1 MAGRPAKPIDMAVG
15 ARTKDEIESRAAA
28 EEKLKSAG
36 APKPPRT
43 LSKNQK
49 KIFREIVK
57 RLGAADTLCSLDDWI
72 LAKTATAIDKLAEID
87 ADIEATPAKKY
98 DREVMN
104 ARAKYT
110 QDFYRGCNE
119 LGLSPQSR
127 AKLAISIAERET
139 DSLLDAL
146 GDDED

>member
-15 ARTKDEIESRAAA
+15 ARTKDEIQSRAAA
-28 EEKLKSAG
+28 EEKLKSSG

-57 RLGAADTLCSLDDWI
+57 RLSAADTLCSLDDWI
-72 LAKTATAIDKLAEID
+72 VAKTATAIDKLAEID
-87 ADIEATPAKKY
+87 ADIEDEPDKKY

-104 ARAKYT
+104 TRAKYT

-127 AKLAISIAERET
+127 AKLAISLTEKEA
-139 DSLLDAL
+139 DPLLDAL
-146 GDDED
+146 EDDDI

>member
-15 ARTKDEIESRAAA
+15 ARTKDEIQNRAAA

-36 APKPPRT
+36 APKPPST

-72 LAKTATAIDKLAEID
+72 LAKTATAIDKLPEID
-87 ADIEATPAKKY
+87 ADIEAQPERNY

-104 ARAKYT
+104 SRAKYT

-127 AKLAISIAERET
+127 AKLAISLTEKEA
-139 DSLLDAL
+139 DPLLEAL
-146 GDDED
+146 ADDED

>member
-15 ARTKDEIESRAAA
+15 ARTKDEIQNRAAA

-36 APKPPRT
+36 APKPPST

-87 ADIEATPAKKY
+87 ADIEAKPERKY

-104 ARAKYT
+104 
-110 QDFYRGCNE
+110 
-119 LGLSPQSR
+119 SR
-127 AKLAISIAERET
+127 ARRGEEY
-139 DSLLDAL
+139 
-146 GDDED
+146 E

>member
-15 ARTKDEIESRAAA
+15 ARTKDEIQNRAAA

-36 APKPPRT
+36 APKPPST
-43 LSKNQK
+43 LSKKQK

-57 RLGAADTLCSLDDWI
+57 RLRAADTLCSLDDWI

-87 ADIEATPAKKY
+87 ADIEAKPERKY

-104 ARAKYT
+104 SRAKYT

-127 AKLAISIAERET
+127 AKLAISLTEKEA
-139 DSLLDAL
+139 DPLLEAL
-146 GDDED
+146 ADDED